1 MKRLTYFLAVT
12 SLFLPTAL
20 SAQSVVLPEG
30 DTIILPPQELV
41 IPDALPD
48 PIGTMSGV
56 FSVNNSE
63 QKRSI
68 DLLNI
73 ETPFRC
79 QTEPLNNQKVISSVQ
94 LGANDFKLTYIDT
107 LDDLPRYEVN
117 GYSFDDTALDEALQN
132 LVDEAGIEV
141 FSEDEGFASLNAKD
155 IYGEL
160 SIVVDE
166 LTKAGEVY
174 YKYDAAR
181 KHLHLMRTGKFEAQL
196 PANRYVILGVL
207 DALRGAGIENINPNW
222 NTGVITLNL
231 KRDEEKRVRDLFK
244 QILSNGQLIVTDTEI
259 FAVSSMNT
267 AGNWGDI
274 LQTFGADKIHT
285 SNNGL
290 MGKLLSMG
298 HQTNPNALMESVQ
311 KYYQVSPIS
320 HGVAIVPNNWK
331 MRFDIGKCASNAYM
345 QDQLSL
351 LIYPHIR
358 TDGTVDMRITLDSKK
373 GEMSTFQVNAAID
386 NELAVIGI
394 PDGTQPN
401 TELLAVMKLKLIRL
415 IGGK

>member
-1 MKRLTYFLAVT
+1 MKRLTYFLA
-12 SLFLPTAL
+12 LTAL
-20 SAQSVVLPEG
+20 FVPAALLAQTIVLPDG
-30 DTIILPPQELV
+30 DVIVLPQQELI
-41 IPDALPD
+41 IPQTE
-48 PIGTMSGV
+48 GMMSGV
-56 FSVNNSE
+56 FSVNNLE
-63 QKRSI
+63 QKRSV

-79 QTEPLNNQKVISSVQ
+79 QTDPLNNQKVISSVR
-94 LGANDFKLTYIDT
+94 LEANDFKLTYIDT
-107 LDDLPRYEVN
+107 QDELPRYEVN
-117 GYSFDDTALDEALQN
+117 GYSFKDTALDEALQN

-166 LTKAGEVY
+166 LTKAGDVY

-181 KHLHLMRTGKFEAQL
+181 KHLHLMRIGKFEVKL
-196 PANRYVILGVL
+196 PKNRYVILGIL
-207 DALRGAGIENINPNW
+207 DALRGAGIEDVNPNW

-244 QILSNGQLIVTDTEI
+244 QILANEQLIIADTEI
-259 FAVSSMNT
+259 FALSFGNT
-267 AGNWGDI
+267 GGNWGEI
-274 LQTFGADKIHT
+274 MQSFGADKIHT

-298 HQTNPNALMESVQ
+298 HQSNPKALMDSI
-311 KYYQVSPIS
+311 KNYYQIAPVS
-320 HGVAIVPNNWK
+320 HGIAIVPNNWK
-331 MRFDIGKCASNAYM
+331 MRFDIGRCANNIYM

-351 LIYPHIR
+351 LVYPHTR
-358 TDGTVDMRITLDSKK
+358 QDGTMDIQITLDSKK
-373 GEMSTFQVNAAID
+373 GEMSTFQVNASVD
-386 NELAVIGI
+386 DELALIGI

-401 TELLAVMKLKLIRL
+401 TELLAIMKLKLIRF

>member
-1 MKRLTYFLAVT
+1 MKRLIYFLALTAV
-12 SLFLPTAL
+12 FVPTAL
-20 SAQSVVLPEG
+20 SAQSVALPGG
-30 DTIILPPQELV
+30 DVIVLPPQELI
-41 IPDALPD
+41 IPETE
-48 PIGTMSGV
+48 GTMGGV
-56 FSVNNSE
+56 FSINNPE
-63 QKRSI
+63 QKRSV

-79 QTEPLNNQKVISSVQ
+79 QTDPLNNQKVISSVR
-94 LGANDFKLTYIDT
+94 LDPDDFKLTYIDT
-107 LDDLPRYEVN
+107 MDELPRYEVN

-166 LTKAGEVY
+166 LTKAGDVY
-174 YKYDAAR
+174 YKYDAAQ
-181 KHLHLMRTGKFEAQL
+181 KHLHLMRIGKFEAKL
-196 PANRYVILGVL
+196 PNNRYVILGIL
-207 DALRGAGIENINPNW
+207 DALRGAGIENVNPNW

-244 QILSNGQLIVTDTEI
+244 QILANGQLIVADTEI
-259 FAVSSMNT
+259 FTVSFGNT
-267 AGNWGDI
+267 GGNWGEI
-274 LQTFGADKIHT
+274 LRTFGADKIYT

-298 HQTNPNALMESVQ
+298 HQTNPNALMESVK
-311 KYYQVSPIS
+311 KYYQVTPVS
-320 HGVAIVPNNWK
+320 HGIAIVPDNWK
-331 MRFDIGKCASNAYM
+331 MRFDIGKCAANVYM
-345 QDQLSL
+345 QNQLSL
-351 LIYPHIR
+351 LVYPQTR
-358 TDGTVDMRITLDSKK
+358 KDGSIDIQITLDSKK
-373 GEMSTFQVNAAID
+373 GEMSTFQVNAAVD
-386 NELAVIGI
+386 NELALIGI

-401 TELLAVMKLKLIRL
+401 TELLAVMKLKLIRF